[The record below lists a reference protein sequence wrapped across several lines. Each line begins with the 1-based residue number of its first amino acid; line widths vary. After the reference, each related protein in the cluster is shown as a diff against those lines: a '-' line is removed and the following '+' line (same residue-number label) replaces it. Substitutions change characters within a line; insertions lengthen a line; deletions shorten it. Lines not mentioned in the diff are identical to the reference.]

1 MAALIGM
8 AILLPVGVA
17 GFVAAVVAA
26 VVPPVLT
33 SMVFIYD
40 ITDLN
45 FGSFVIDTLPEATVV
60 SLIGLVLL
68 LLEIFIANVVVSTL
82 RRFVSA
88 RIGHIRFGQTV

>member
-82 RRFVSA
+82 RRFVSV
-88 RIGHIRFGQTV
+88 RIGNIRIGQTL